1 MAGRG
6 GDMQGKHRSVLQIVD
21 EQVKRWRGDYLK
33 RETKDEYRPVVTI
46 SRAPGSCGRIVA
58 EEVAKELG
66 FDLFHQEVV
75 HKMAESAKISAR
87 LLESLDEKGLSIL
100 EDWVSSFHRNH
111 MWPDQY
117 MKHLMKV
124 VGTIG
129 KHGRAVIVGRGA
141 NFLLSEDKTIRVRI
155 VAPLKC
161 RAENISLIFDISMD
175 EAREI
180 ILKTESDRKA
190 FVKKYFNKDI
200 TDPLNYDLLI
210 NAERL
215 SIDESA
221 GIIES
226 LVMKKFNLY
235 SPHIK
240 AA

>member
-1 MAGRG
+1 
-6 GDMQGKHRSVLQIVD
+6 MQGKHRSVLQIVD

-46 SRAPGSCGRIVA
+46 SRAPGSCGRIIA

-87 LLESLDEKGLSIL
+87 LLESLDEKGLTIL

-155 VAPLKC
+155 VAPLKW
-161 RAENISLIFDISMD
+161 RAKNVSLIFDISMD

-200 TDPLNYDLLI
+200 ADPLNYDLLI

-215 SIDESA
+215 SIDEAA
-221 GIIES
+221 GTVEN
-226 LVMKKFNLY
+226 LVMKKFNLF
-235 SPHIK
+235 SPRVK

>member
-1 MAGRG
+1 
-6 GDMQGKHRSVLQIVD
+6 
-21 EQVKRWRGDYLK
+21 
-33 RETKDEYRPVVTI
+33 
-46 SRAPGSCGRIVA
+46 
-58 EEVAKELG
+58 
-66 FDLFHQEVV
+66 
-75 HKMAESAKISAR
+75 
-87 LLESLDEKGLSIL
+87 
-100 EDWVSSFHRNH
+100 
-111 MWPDQY
+111 
-117 MKHLMKV
+117 
-124 VGTIG
+124 
-129 KHGRAVIVGRGA
+129 VGRGA

-155 VAPLKC
+155 VAPLKW

-200 TDPLNYDLLI
+200 ADPVNYDLLI
-210 NAERL
+210 NLERL